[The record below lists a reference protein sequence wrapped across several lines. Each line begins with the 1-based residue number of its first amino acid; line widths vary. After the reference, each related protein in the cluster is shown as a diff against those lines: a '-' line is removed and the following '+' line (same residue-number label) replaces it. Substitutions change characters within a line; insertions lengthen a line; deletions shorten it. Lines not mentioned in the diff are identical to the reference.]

1 MVAPTGSPSPSS
13 DLPQRSQRGRYLYER
28 LEEKGFQRLCS
39 ALLAHAFPDVTC
51 MPVGQA
57 DGGRDAVRPHPGGGT
72 IVYQVKWSATP
83 ERDPVAWLTN
93 AVRSEAANIRALV
106 ARGARRYILLTS
118 VAGTGTLDRGTVDR
132 LHRMLVGLS
141 AEFGVEMA
149 CWWRAD
155 LDARV
160 DGAPESL
167 RWAFADMLAG
177 WDLIRYMLEA
187 PEREVREMKL
197 RDLLMKVIAAQWD
210 EDAKVKF
217 KQVDL
222 NSHALAD
229 LYVDVR
235 AARVRFPRWKSA
247 GGKVA
252 KTPSN
257 HSADLLGGAA
267 EYLLQADHPL
277 TVVLGAPGQG
287 KSTLAQFV
295 CQCHRAAL
303 LVRGPAGV
311 VAQDQVRVPL
321 KVELRDYAS
330 WLGGDNPFDLSA
342 PPVRRSA
349 RSLEAF
355 LADLLRARSGGRR
368 VDVETVHDLI
378 DRFPLLLVLDGLDE
392 VADSAVRAEVVDQI
406 ERLRARLSA
415 NSWTPQVVVTT
426 RPNSSNLAEPSTDHF
441 EHVVLLPLDAEI
453 RSAYL
458 RKWAAA
464 LELSPHDEQSLTSIF
479 ERRAMEPHI
488 AQLAENPMQLTILLY
503 LILKR
508 GDSIP
513 QARTELYR
521 SFMETFLDREAAKS
535 ASVHRHRKDLEEVTA
550 YLGWHLQSIAETER
564 SNGTLPIREIKLAIL
579 EYLFTADKNV
589 DLVEELFTAVTDRVW
604 ALTSKE
610 QGTFQFDV
618 QPVQEYF
625 AAKHLYEVA
634 GADRRYF
641 DTSEVFRALLRRPY
655 WSNTCRFY
663 AGFAAVNELAALA
676 EVLEEE
682 FERLSPQSV
691 PPLGDPEGQ
700 PTVQI
705 PGAGRIAHTRTLT
718 WALLRDGVFAARPRT
733 QAAVARLFADDLSV
747 HILLA
752 NGRELGP
759 LPHDRGADA
768 FAQAL
773 LIRVEREPLH
783 PMSVLRTQL
792 VAHNATSDTDAYT
805 RQFDTWW
812 QPHMARASGTVDEAA
827 WLRLGVALRAGE
839 RLPHDITERLSL
851 ADTAT
856 ARYAISAGVTP
867 PPGSPGDHRML
878 RAVLDGHC
886 AWDEPAGRSHA
897 ADLLRLTRFERFTG
911 SGAREHY
918 IGGPATGHFGW
929 PSSNRTREAVTRLV
943 DVDVRYSAL
952 VTAPDA
958 DPVIPATA
966 SSCAEVSAAIRE
978 IHGECLLANAI
989 AAIGVCTVL
998 EFATDQEAVGDDL
1011 AAGVP
1016 HNRTRRAW
1024 WRRQFPDRTDPVALA
1039 GWTLTLLLAA
1049 PESIVSE
1056 CVDLVEK
1063 ALLELP
1069 QSDRSALLSMSS
1081 ALARYEL
1088 SVPLSRSILGPVRTL
1103 AAPAAAL
1110 LLHHAVSVDALDPL
1124 DEVHHQTLR
1133 RVLDADPY
1141 CWPVERAVHA
1151 RMHREPTEALSATLR
1166 EVGPLVWFGP
1176 FDGAKVELSLGLV
1189 HAILCDAASY
1199 PEYWV
1204 TLAESLRSAATREV
1218 PLAGVAR
1225 EGRWFAVG
1233 R

>member
-1 MVAPTGSPSPSS
+1 MVAAAEPPS
-13 DLPQRSQRGRYLYER
+13 DLPERYQRGRYLYER

-39 ALLAHAFPDVTC
+39 ALLAHVFPDVTC

-57 DGGRDAVRPHPGGGT
+57 DGGRDAVRPHPDGGT

-83 ERDPVAWLTN
+83 ERDPVAWLTT
-93 AVRSEAANIRALV
+93 AIRGEADNIRALV
-106 ARGARRYILLTS
+106 ARGAKRYILLTS
-118 VAGTGTLDRGTVDR
+118 VAGTGPLDRGTMDR
-132 LHRMLVGLS
+132 LDKLLVGFS
-141 AEFGVEMA
+141 TEFGVDMA

-160 DGAPESL
+160 DAAPESL

-177 WDLIRYMLEA
+177 WDLIRYMLQA
-187 PEREVREMKL
+187 PEREVRELKL
-197 RDLLMKVIAAQWD
+197 RDLLMKVVAAQWD

-235 AARVRFPRWKSA
+235 AARVKLPRWKPA
-247 GGKVA
+247 GA
-252 KTPSN
+252 KAIGFPPGHTAP
-257 HSADLLGGAA
+257 LGGAA
-267 EYLLQADHPL
+267 EYLLQAEHPL

-295 CQCHRAAL
+295 CQRHRAVL
-303 LVRGPAGV
+303 LGRGEAGD

-330 WLGGDNPFDLSA
+330 WLGGDNPFDLST
-342 PPVRRSA
+342 PPVRRSV

-355 LADLLRARSGGRR
+355 LADLLRARSGGRQ

-392 VADSAVRAEVVDQI
+392 VADSAVRATVVDQI
-406 ERLRARLSA
+406 EKLRARLST
-415 NSWTPQVVVTT
+415 NNWTPRVVVTT

-453 RSAYL
+453 RNAYL

-464 LELSPHDEQSLTSIF
+464 LELSPADEQSLASIF

-535 ASVHRHRKDLEEVTA
+535 ASVHRHRRDLEEVTA

-579 EYLFTADKNV
+579 EYLYTADKNV
-589 DLVEELFTAVTDRVW
+589 ELVEELFTAVTDRVW

-610 QGTFQFDV
+610 QGAFQFDV

-634 GADRRYF
+634 GADQRYF
-641 DTSEVFRALLRRPY
+641 DASEVFRELLRRPY

-676 EVLEEE
+676 EVLAEE
-682 FERLSPQSV
+682 FERLSPQPV
-691 PPLGDPEGQ
+691 PPPDDPNGP

-705 PGAGRIAHTRTLT
+705 PGVGRIAHTRTLT
-718 WALLRDGVFAARPRT
+718 WALLRDGAFAARPRT

-747 HILLA
+747 HMLLSDA
-752 NGRELGP
+752 RELGP
-759 LPHDRGADA
+759 LPHNRGAGA
-768 FAQAL
+768 LAQAL
-773 LIRVEREPLH
+773 LNRVEREPLH
-783 PMSVLRTQL
+783 PMSVLRMQL
-792 VAHNATSDTDAYT
+792 VAHNATSDRDLYT
-805 RQFDTWW
+805 GQFDDWW
-812 QPHMARASGTVDEAA
+812 QPRMAEAVGTADEAT
-827 WLRLGVALRAGE
+827 WLRLGMALRAGE
-839 RLPHDITERLSL
+839 RLPDDITERLSL
-851 ADTAT
+851 ADTA
-856 ARYAISAGVTP
+856 AAQYAISAGVTP
-867 PPGSPGDHRML
+867 LPGSPGDRRLL

-886 AWDEPAGRSHA
+886 VWDDPAGRSYA
-897 ADLLRLTRFERFTG
+897 ADLLRLTRFEHFTG
-911 SGAREHY
+911 TGAPEHY
-918 IGGPATGHFGW
+918 IGGPATGHFAW
-929 PSSNRTREAVTRLV
+929 PVSNLTREAAARLV
-943 DVDVRYSAL
+943 GVDPRYSTV
-952 VTAPDA
+952 VTVPDGH
-958 DPVIPATA
+958 PATLA
-966 SSCAEVSAAIRE
+966 PAGSWAAVSTTIRE
-978 IHGECLLANAI
+978 IHGGCLLADAV
-989 AAIGVCTVL
+989 AAIGISTEVELDTESDLVS
-998 EFATDQEAVGDDL
+998 DDF
-1011 AAGVP
+1011 AAGIA
-1016 HNRTRRAW
+1016 HNRTRPAW
-1024 WRRQFPDRTDPVALA
+1024 WRRQFPDSTEPVALA
-1039 GWTLTLLLAA
+1039 RWTLTLLLAA
-1049 PESIVSE
+1049 PESIVFE

-1063 ALLELP
+1063 ALLDLP
-1069 QSDRSALLSMSS
+1069 HAGRRALLSMSS

-1088 SVPLSRSILGPVRTL
+1088 AEPLSRSILGSVRVL
-1103 AAPAAAL
+1103 AAPTAAL
-1110 LLHHAVSVDALDPL
+1110 LLHHTAKVDALDPL
-1124 DEVHHQTLR
+1124 DEVYPQTLR
-1133 RVLDADPY
+1133 HVLDADPY
-1141 CWPVERAVHA
+1141 CWPVERAIHA
-1151 RMHREPTEALSATLR
+1151 RMHTQPTEVLSAALR
-1166 EVGPLVWFGP
+1166 QVGPLVWFGP
-1176 FDGAKVELSLGLV
+1176 SDGAQVELPPGLV
-1189 HAILCDAASY
+1189 QAILCEAAEY

-1204 TLAESLRSAATREV
+1204 TLAESLHSAATKET
-1218 PLAGVAR
+1218 PLAEVAR
-1225 EGRWFAVG
+1225 TGRWFAVG